1 MKKIYL
7 LLIILLFAH
16 PVYASETIKIGFI
29 GPLTGSLM
37 SEGLEAKQVVEL
49 LAKNTNDRGGLSG
62 KKVEIIYEDDQG
74 DPQIAKAATDRF
86 VQQGAIAVI
95 GGYTSTVTEAMQQVL
110 DQNNI
115 LQITYGATAVPL
127 TEKGLKLFFRI
138 CPRDDNQAKAAVRVI
153 QKMQMK
159 RIAIVHDGTL
169 YGKGLAEAVKALL
182 EERKVAVVFY
192 DALTPGRQ
200 DYEDILAKAKDARAD
215 FVFFSGYPPEAAYLL
230 KSRQQM
236 NWHDVIFMGGDAVDS
251 SKLIEIAGIKAAEGF
266 YFLSVPRVKDI
277 DNPVSHSF
285 INRYENAY
293 QSRPASAY
301 ALLAGDAFT
310 AITESAEKLKT
321 TDAKLISDYLH
332 KRYNKKN
339 GLTGN
344 IRFNHKGDIVND
356 LHAVYRV
363 SKDGQFL
370 LQRKLQ
376 YGILKK

>member
-16 PVYASETIKIGFI
+16 PVYAAETIKIGFI

-37 SEGLEAKQVVEL
+37 AEGLEAKQVVEL
-49 LAKNTNDRGGLSG
+49 LAKNTNDRGGLLG
-62 KKVEIIYEDDQG
+62 EKIEMIYEDDQG
-74 DPQIAKAATDRF
+74 DPQIAKAAADRF
-86 VQQGAIAVI
+86 VQQGVMAVI
-95 GGYTSTVTEAMQQVL
+95 GGYTSTVTEAVQKVL

-153 QKMQMK
+153 QKMKMK
-159 RIAIVHDGTL
+159 NIAVLHDGTL
-169 YGKGLAEAVKALL
+169 YGKGLAETVKALL
-182 EERKVAVVFY
+182 EEKKIAVVFY
-192 DALTPGRQ
+192 DALTAGMQ
-200 DYEDILAKAKDARAD
+200 DYSDVLAKAKDSRAD

-230 KSRQQM
+230 KGRQQM
-236 NWHDVIFMGGDAVDS
+236 NWREVIFMGGDAVDS
-251 SKLIEIAGIKAAEGF
+251 SKLIEMAGVKAVEGF
-266 YFLSVPRVKDI
+266 YFLSIPRVKDI
-277 DNPVSHSF
+277 ENPVSQSF
-285 INRYENAY
+285 INRYEKAY

-301 ALLAGDAFT
+301 ALLAGDAFMS
-310 AITESAEKLKT
+310 ITESAERLKT
-321 TDAKLISDYLH
+321 TDAKMISDYLH
-332 KRYNKKN
+332 KKYNKKN

-363 SKDGQFL
+363 NKDGQFL